1 MIIAKTDIVNC
12 SACGKK
18 NIKQVLEMKK
28 LSHVGVF
35 CADKEEEKN
44 YPTVDNML
52 MVCEDCGHGQLS
64 YALDPNFLY
73 NTGFQ
78 HCTSCSMS
86 AKQANDWLFEFI
98 NKSSSKKFDI
108 VAEIGINDSYC
119 LKKFST
125 NASKVIGVDPILK
138 GKEKEFVKDVPEKDK
153 GKFIVIGDLIE
164 NVNFLDYLDKKPDL
178 FMSNFVFE
186 HIKDPV
192 GVIRSILEQSEQE
205 TLIVIGVP
213 GSEFLY
219 GNSRFDQLSHQHY
232 QQFTKHSLRL
242 AVERAGGQIIKLETN
257 FPNWGQLAVA
267 FKKRTSKFEEFK
279 TKKIFGYEQIKN
291 SFNMFNV
298 SLDSLKKRLQYI
310 NGKEVYGFGAAQ
322 NFPVFANFYNEKL
335 PFDII
340 LDDNPQRT
348 DRFFPNF
355 PYSIKKPEKDGS
367 YKGKI
372 GVMTGP
378 DYARVLMKRMS
389 QLEFDHIVVP
399 FNSL

>member
-1 MIIAKTDIVNC
+1 MEIAKTNINNC
-12 SACGKK
+12 SACGSK
-18 NIKQVLEMKK
+18 NVQHVLEMSK

-35 CADKEEEKN
+35 CLDKNEEKK
-44 YPTVDNML
+44 YPTVDNNL
-52 MVCEDCGHGQLS
+52 NVCVDCGHGQLT

-86 AKQANDWLFEFI
+86 AKQANDWLYNFI
-98 NKSSSKKFDI
+98 RSSADKNFKI

-125 NASKVIGVDPILK
+125 NAEKVIGVDPILK
-138 GKEKEFVKDVPEKDK
+138 GKESEFIKDVPEQDK
-153 GKFIVIGDLIE
+153 HKFIVIGDLIE
-164 NVNFLDYLDKKPDL
+164 NVNFLEYLDRKPDL

-192 GVIRSILEQSEQE
+192 GVIKSILKQSNED

-232 QQFTKHSLRL
+232 QQFTQHSLRI
-242 AVERAGGQIIKLETN
+242 AVERAGGQIIKIGTN
-257 FPNWGQLAVA
+257 FPNWGQIAVA
-267 FKKRTSKFEEFK
+267 FKKKKSNFKEYKTNKVFGFEEINNSFK
-279 TKKIFGYEQIKN
+279 TFKL
-291 SFNMFNV
+291 
-298 SLDSLKKRLQYI
+298 SLDSLKKRLDLI
-310 NGKEVYGFGAAQ
+310 KGKKVYGFGAAQ
-322 NFPVFANFYNEKL
+322 NFPVFANFYGEKL

-355 PYSIKKPEKDGS
+355 PYKIKKPEQDGS
-367 YKGKI
+367 YKGSVGI
-372 GVMTGP
+372 MTGP

-389 QLEFDHIVVP
+389 QLEFDHIVIP